1 MAKPLLPDELWKR
14 IEPLLPPPKPRRFR
28 YPGRKPI
35 DNRKALIGIL
45 FVLKTG
51 INWEDLPQEMGC
63 GSGMTCWRRLRDWHE
78 AGVWQALHELLL
90 AELNAADRIDWSRA
104 AVDSS
109 SVRALGGG
117 ENTGPNP
124 TDRSKPGS
132 KHHVIT
138 DGGGIPLATTLT
150 GANAA
155 DIGQLKPLVDAIPP
169 VRGKPGR
176 PRSRPDRVYADRAY
190 DSEPHR
196 DWLRARGIHPQVA
209 RRRTPHGSGLGRYRW
224 VVERTFSWF
233 HRPRKLRL
241 RTEWRTDMHEALM
254 SLCCSLICW
263 SVLTTS
269 LS

>member
-1 MAKPLLPDELWKR
+1 MAKPLLPDELWNR

-28 YPGRKPI
+28 YPGRKRV
-35 DNRKALIGIL
+35 DDRKALTGIL

-51 INWEDLPQEMGC
+51 ICWEDLPQELGC
-63 GSGMTCWRRLRDWHE
+63 GSGMTCWRRLRDWQD

-90 AELNAADRIDWSRA
+90 AELNADDRIDWSRA

-117 ENTGPNP
+117 EKTGPNP
-124 TDRSKPGS
+124 TDRAKPGS
-132 KHHVIT
+132 KHHIIT

-150 GANAA
+150 GANTA
-155 DIGQLKPLVDAIPP
+155 DVGQLEPLVDAIPP

-190 DSEPHR
+190 DSDPHR
-196 DWLRARGIHPQVA
+196 DRLRAKGIDPQIA
-209 RRRTPHGSGLGRYRW
+209 RRRTAHGSGLGRYRY
-224 VVERTFSWF
+224 VVERTLSWF

-241 RTEWRTDMHEALM
+241 RTEWRADMQEALM

-263 SVLTTS
+263 SVLASS

>member
-1 MAKPLLPDELWKR
+1 MAKPLLPDELWNR

-28 YPGRKPI
+28 YPGRKRV
-35 DNRKALIGIL
+35 DDRKALTGIL

-51 INWEDLPQEMGC
+51 ICWEDLPQELGC
-63 GSGMTCWRRLRDWHE
+63 GSGMTCWRRLRDWQD

-90 AELNAADRIDWSRA
+90 AELNADDRIDWSRA

-117 ENTGPNP
+117 EKTGPNP
-124 TDRSKPGS
+124 TDRAKPGS
-132 KHHVIT
+132 KHHIIT

-155 DIGQLKPLVDAIPP
+155 DVGQLEPLVDSIPP

-190 DSEPHR
+190 DSDPHR
-196 DWLRARGIHPQVA
+196 DRLRDKGIDPQIA
-209 RRRTPHGSGLGRYRW
+209 RRRTAHGSGLGRYRY

-241 RTEWRTDMHEALM
+241 RTEWRADMQEALM

-263 SVLTTS
+263 SVLTSS